1 MKMKRKRKAKS
12 KSRTVRHKGISRI
25 DQPGRHGVGWY
36 ARVADRG
43 KTYSK
48 YFADGAHGG
57 RDAALRKALRWRNSK
72 EKEVGKPRTDRVVAS
87 VSSRNRS
94 GIPGVFRMRSQY
106 VVAWSPEPGELRR
119 ELVSIAKF
127 GLKGARER
135 AIRLRRQRERAVYGK
150 EIGVRRRR

>member
-1 MKMKRKRKAKS
+1 MKKKRKRKPKA
-12 KSRTVRHKGISRI
+12 RTVRHKGISRI

-36 ARVADRG
+36 ARVAHRG
-43 KTYSK
+43 KTFSK

-57 RDAALRKALRWRNSK
+57 RDAALRKALRWRNAK

-106 VVAWSPEPGELRR
+106 VVAWSPEPGKLER
-119 ELVSIAKF
+119 ELVSIARY
-127 GLKGARER
+127 GVKGALKR
-135 AIRLRRQRERAVYGK
+135 AIELRRKRERAVYGK
-150 EIGVRRRR
+150 EIGARRRR